1 MRDAVERI
9 VHPPQ
14 RADVDSAAQ
23 RAEMHDRL
31 TKQAFAAN
39 AAGDTAEAASLFAQ
53 ASGFDPRRT
62 TIISHVNMR
71 LKLGECELAAACY
84 ERLLA
89 GETLSETAWYMAAV
103 AIAEQRSRNLA
114 AAALGRAGRRA
125 AAGEHALPLTARQP
139 PLLPPPP
146 QPASP
151 SLVPL
156 GRSDPLEQIGKL
168 KGLLDAGAVTED
180 EFESG
185 RRRSSWS
192 G

>member
-1 MRDAVERI
+1 MA
-9 VHPPQ
+9 
-14 RADVDSAAQ
+14 
-23 RAEMHDRL
+23 
-31 TKQAFAAN
+31 
-39 AAGDTAEAASLFAQ
+39 
-53 ASGFDPRRT
+53 RRE
-62 TIISHVNMR
+62 
-71 LKLGECELAAACY
+71 GLAAHPRARLAL
-84 ERLLA
+84 RLLA
-89 GETLSETAWYMAAV
+89 GETLSDTAWHMAAV

-139 PLLPPPP
+139 LLLPPPP

>member
-1 MRDAVERI
+1 
-9 VHPPQ
+9 
-14 RADVDSAAQ
+14 
-23 RAEMHDRL
+23 
-31 TKQAFAAN
+31 
-39 AAGDTAEAASLFAQ
+39 
-53 ASGFDPRRT
+53 
-62 TIISHVNMR
+62 
-71 LKLGECELAAACY
+71 
-84 ERLLA
+84 
-89 GETLSETAWYMAAV
+89 MAAV

>member
-53 ASGFDPRRT
+53 ASGFDPRPT
-62 TIISHVNMR
+62 TILSHVNMR
-71 LKLGECELAAACY
+71 LKLGEYELAAACY

-89 GETLSETAWYMAAV
+89 GGTLSDKARAVAQAKRADADAAV
-103 AIAEQRSRNLA
+103 AEQRRRDLA
-114 AAALGRAGRRA
+114 AATLGRAGRRVSARRRANLVA
-125 AAGEHALPLTARQP
+125 AAAIVQRCVLRRLSGASGRGPP
-139 PLLPPPP
+139 PLVGHVAVMSTNSSEVLDSVP
-146 QPASP
+146 Q
-151 SLVPL
+151 L
-156 GRSDPLEQIGKL
+156 
-168 KGLLDAGAVTED
+168 
-180 EFESG
+180 
-185 RRRSSWS
+185 
-192 G
+192 